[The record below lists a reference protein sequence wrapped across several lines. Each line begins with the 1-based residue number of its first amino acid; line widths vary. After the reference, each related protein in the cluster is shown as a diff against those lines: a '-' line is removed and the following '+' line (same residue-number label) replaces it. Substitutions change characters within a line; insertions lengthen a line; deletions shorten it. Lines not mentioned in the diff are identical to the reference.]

1 VSLLN
6 LVPSSL
12 EVSAE
17 ASTKVRSKV
26 QGVLFDLDGTFA
38 DTAPDMGRALNTILT
53 RDGRATIPLTTLRPF
68 VSQGARGMIGVG
80 YGVTPDHAEF
90 SLLRDAFLAEYQR
103 AICIDTE
110 IFDGIDALTAELETR
125 GIKWGIVT
133 NKAMRFTDPLAR
145 ALGLNERA
153 ACIVSGDTCAR
164 AKPHPDPLLHAA
176 KLIDVAPTNCLY
188 IGDDERDIQ
197 AAHAAGMRGVI
208 ALYGYLGGTDP
219 ATWQAPIA
227 IAHPRELTAHL

>member
-6 LVPSSL
+6 WVPSSADDPVKL
-12 EVSAE
+12 RAN
-17 ASTKVRSKV
+17 V
-26 QGVLFDLDGTFA
+26 QAVLFDLDGTFA
-38 DTAPDMGRALNTILT
+38 DTAPDMGRALNTILA
-53 RDGRATIPLTTLRPF
+53 RDGRETVPLTTLRPF

-80 YGVTPDHAEF
+80 YGITPDHTEF
-90 SLLRDAFLAEYQR
+90 GILRDAFLVEYQR

-110 IFDGIDALTAELETR
+110 IFDGIDALTAELEAR
-125 GIKWGIVT
+125 RIKWGIVT
-133 NKAMRFTDPLAR
+133 NKAMRFTDPLVR
-145 ALGLNERA
+145 ALGLHKRA

-176 KLIDVAPTNCLY
+176 KLIDVAPANCLY

-197 AAHAAGMRGVI
+197 AAHAAGMRGVV

-227 IAHPRELTAHL
+227 ITHPSELTAHL